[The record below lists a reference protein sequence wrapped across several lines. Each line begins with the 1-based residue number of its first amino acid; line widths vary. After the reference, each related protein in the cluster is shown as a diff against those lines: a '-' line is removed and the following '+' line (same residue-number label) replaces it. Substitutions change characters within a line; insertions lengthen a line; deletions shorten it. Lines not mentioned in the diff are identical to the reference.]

1 MLIRLL
7 NRNFGMTAAGVAA
20 FVVLASPTSAHA
32 FYWSG
37 WPGSGETPS
46 PTPRQTIF
54 EVPPPKTP
62 TEPNEPPKQIPEPA
76 TLVIA
81 GLGLGVLG
89 WRRAWKSRGSQ
100 PIS

>member
-1 MLIRLL
+1 MLARMLNWNRGMKLAGIAGFVLL
-7 NRNFGMTAAGVAA
+7 VAP
-20 FVVLASPTSAHA
+20 ASAQA

-62 TEPNEPPKQIPEPA
+62 TEPTEPPKQIPEPA

-89 WRRAWKSRGSQ
+89 LRKAWKRRGSR
-100 PIS
+100 PVA